1 MNKLGPSVMK
11 DKMIFGVQVRT
22 PVTDFYGAL
31 IFQYLEYGLLVVVT
45 DSDRLLV
52 LLNEIIAR

>member
-1 MNKLGPSVMK
+1 MK

-31 IFQYLEYGLLVVVT
+31 IFQYLEYGLLVVVA